1 MLLKGSLLCDL
12 ATSESESL
20 LSLVCK
26 ATDINDC
33 HGLSGFTCAFKRG
46 LFSPVSRSSR
56 PSSPPEDPPP
66 WPSTAPPSCSSHARP
81 SASPHW
87 VKFTAPLALTCSFIF
102 SQNVVSFFVVF
113 LCRVGGG
120 FVLRRSQLS
129 CRRSA
134 VLPGQ
139 PRLPSL
145 CQQKE
150 KLHQGR
156 CSQEHEGPCHDI

>member
-1 MLLKGSLLCDL
+1 M
-12 ATSESESL
+12 
-20 LSLVCK
+20 
-26 ATDINDC
+26 NDC

-46 LFSPVSRSSR
+46 FFSPVSRSSR
-56 PSSPPEDPPP
+56 LSSPPEDPPP
-66 WPSTAPPSCSSHARP
+66 WPTTAPPSCSSHARP

-87 VKFTAPLALTCSFIF
+87 VKLTAQPSLRHSHSPVHSFSHKTWF
-102 SQNVVSFFVVF
+102 LFFVVF
-113 LCRVGGG
+113 LCRFGGG